1 MTQHGGV
8 GDPFDDRLHGAFDE
22 RARRLLKTL
31 IETYID
37 EGTPVA
43 SKRLA
48 NLPGINVSSA
58 TVRNIMAD
66 LEAKGLVMSPHTS
79 AGKMPT
85 QAGLRFFVDSL
96 LSIEPL
102 NETALTH
109 FRNELNPDR
118 SAKDLVETASRL
130 LSHVT
135 RMAGLVTVPR
145 RDVTALRHVEFLALP
160 GQRVL
165 VIMVVNDR
173 EVQNR
178 VIHMEREYTES
189 ELVQAANYI
198 NREFAGQALS
208 AVRRALLD
216 SLRNDKDRLDGLMQ
230 ASLDVA
236 GKAFAV
242 EHDVIEPD
250 FVMTG
255 ETNLIHLSADAD
267 MDTIRQLFETFAR
280 KRDVLHLLDRCLAST
295 GVQLFIGAES
305 GQQVFGDVSL
315 VTASYQVEGRI
326 AGVLGVLGPTRMA
339 YQRVIPIVDVT
350 AQLLGAALET
360 GY

>member
-1 MTQHGGV
+1 MIGG
-8 GDPFDDRLHGAFDE
+8 FDE

-31 IETYID
+31 IETYIE
-37 EGTPVA
+37 EGSPVA

-96 LSIEPL
+96 LSFEPL
-102 NETALTH
+102 DERQLNH
-109 FRNELNPDR
+109 FRTELNPDR

-130 LSHVT
+130 LSHIT
-135 RMAGLVTVPR
+135 HMAGLVTVPR
-145 RDVTALRHVEFLALP
+145 REVASLRHVEFLGLP
-160 GQRVL
+160 GHRVL

-178 VIHMEREYTES
+178 VIHMERDYSET
-189 ELVQAANYI
+189 ELVQAANFI
-198 NREFAGQALS
+198 NREFAGQSLS
-208 AVRRALLD
+208 VVRLALLD
-216 SLRNDKDRLDGLMQ
+216 SMRNDKERLNGLMQ

-236 GKAFAV
+236 GRAFADEGAEV
-242 EHDVIEPD
+242 EPD
-250 FVMTG
+250 FVLSG
-255 ETNLIHLSADAD
+255 ETNLIHLSHEADFEV
-267 MDTIRQLFETFAR
+267 IRQLFETFAK
-280 KRDVLHLLDRCLAST
+280 KRDVLHLLDRCLASS

-315 VTASYQVEGRI
+315 VTASYQVEGRV

-339 YQRVIPIVDVT
+339 YQRIIPIVDVT
-350 AQLLGAALET
+350 AQLLGAALEH
-360 GY
+360 